1 MFAKFFDTPVFVDG
15 AWSDLKDIL
24 LFATDEIVEYS
35 YTKRWSSVGEFSM
48 ALPYRKELLPQLK
61 INGIINYDRDWL
73 FVQGISHNGST
84 ITLTGKDCKGLLDLR
99 ITEYGGTSVAGAE
112 GYDVVSGTTAQC
124 VKHYLDANAVI
135 GDADIEAYIQ
145 AHMPTATDSEKN
157 ATRAAMRARRLPVSW
172 NSESVSG
179 LVSDSYMARLEYL
192 SEVISKLCDGA
203 DIGYD
208 VAGVFGTL
216 HSHPFRLTL
225 LSGTDRGFNQSAN
238 PRVIFTPS
246 WGNVRSMTFDHSVD
260 ELYNMIYAVDV
271 NESTSPIPRGD
282 MPSGVMRRECTVS
295 VSVSSTDPSTRDY
308 FAKYALEQVE
318 SNTETH
324 SYTIEPS
331 VSGYGTDYTLGDI
344 VTVLEPATGNKYNAT
359 ITEVTKTYAQGR
371 QDITITLGTQKKKPL
386 QKIVNDLISGTAR
399 RR

>member
-1 MFAKFFDTPVFVDG
+1 MFARFFNVPDG
-15 AWSDLKDIL
+15 GLMQDDL
-24 LFATDEIVEYS
+24 LFVTDEIISYD
-35 YTKRWSSVGEFSM
+35 YTKRWSSVGDFTMVLPFRDEFLSK
-48 ALPYRKELLPQLK
+48 LT
-61 INGIINYDRDWL
+61 INGTIGYDDDWL
-73 FVQGISHNGST
+73 FVQGIRHDGRY

-135 GDADIEAYIQ
+135 SDADIETYIQ
-145 AHMPTATDSEKN
+145 AHMPTATEDEKE
-157 ATRAAMRARRLPVSW
+157 ATRAAMKARRLPLSW
-172 NSESVSG
+172 DSQSVTG

-192 SEVISKLCDGA
+192 SEVVSKLCDGA

-208 VAGVFGTL
+208 VRAQGYLHYYNFMLLQGTNR
-216 HSHPFRLTL
+216 SF
-225 LSGTDRGFNQSAN
+225 SQSSN
-238 PRVIFTPS
+238 PRVIFTPG
-246 WGNVRSMTFDHSVD
+246 WGNVKSLTFEHSVD

-271 NESTSPIPRGD
+271 NNSTSPIPRGD
-282 MPSGVMRRECTVS
+282 VPIGVMRRECTVS

-308 FAKYALEQVE
+308 FSKYALEQVE

-344 VTVLEPATGNKYNAT
+344 VTVLEPVTGNQYNAT
-359 ITEVTKTYAQGR
+359 ITEVIKSYSHDKR
-371 QDITITLGTQKKKPL
+371 ELSITLGTQKKKPL

>member
-1 MFAKFFDTPVFVDG
+1 MFARFFSAPNGGLMQDD
-15 AWSDLKDIL
+15 L
-24 LFATDEIVEYS
+24 LFVTDEIISYD
-35 YTKRWSSVGEFSM
+35 YTKRWSSVGDFTMVLPFRDEFLSK
-48 ALPYRKELLPQLK
+48 LT
-61 INGIINYDRDWL
+61 INGTIGYDDDWL
-73 FVQGISHNGST
+73 FVQGIRHDGRY

-135 GDADIEAYIQ
+135 SDADIETYIQ
-145 AHMPTATDSEKN
+145 AHMPTATEDEKE
-157 ATRAAMRARRLPVSW
+157 ATRAAMKARRLPLSW
-172 NSESVSG
+172 SSQSVSG

-192 SEVISKLCDGA
+192 SEVVSKLCDGA

-208 VAGVFGTL
+208 VRAHGYLHYYNFMLLQGTNR
-216 HSHPFRLTL
+216 SF
-225 LSGTDRGFNQSAN
+225 SQSSN
-238 PRVIFTPS
+238 PRIIFTPG
-246 WGNVRSMTFDHSVD
+246 WGNVRSMTFDHSVN
-260 ELYNMIYAVDV
+260 ELYNMVYAVDV
-271 NESTSPIPRGD
+271 NDSTSPIPRGD
-282 MPSGVMRRECTVS
+282 VPSGVMRRECTVS

-344 VTVLEPATGNKYNAT
+344 VTVLEPVTGNQYNAT

-371 QDITITLGTQKKKPL
+371 KDITITLGTQKKKPL

>member
-1 MFAKFFDTPVFVDG
+1 MVLPFR
-15 AWSDLKDIL
+15 
-24 LFATDEIVEYS
+24 DEFL
-35 YTKRWSSVGEFSM
+35 SS
-48 ALPYRKELLPQLK
+48 LT
-61 INGIINYDRDWL
+61 INGTIEYDDDWL
-73 FVQGISHNGST
+73 FVQGISHNGDT

-135 GDADIEAYIQ
+135 SDADIEAYIQ
-145 AHMPTATDSEKN
+145 AHMPTATEEEKN

-192 SEVISKLCDGA
+192 SEVINKLCDGA
-203 DIGYD
+203 NLGYD
-208 VAGVFGTL
+208 VRAQGYL
-216 HSHPFRLTL
+216 HYYNFTI
-225 LSGTDRGFNQSAN
+225 
-238 PRVIFTPS
+238 IFTPG

-282 MPSGVMRRECTVS
+282 VPSGVMRRECTVS
-295 VSVSSTDPSTRDY
+295 VGVSSTDPSTAGY

-324 SYTIEPS
+324 SYTIVPTTA
-331 VSGYGTDYTLGDI
+331 GYGTDYTLGDI
-344 VTVLEPATGNKYNAT
+344 VTVLEPVTGNQYNAT

-371 QDITITLGTQKKKPL
+371 QDITIVLGSQKKKPL

>member
-1 MFAKFFDTPVFVDG
+1 MVARFFSAPNGGLMQND
-15 AWSDLKDIL
+15 L
-24 LFATDEIVEYS
+24 LFVTDEIISYD
-35 YTKRWSSVGEFSM
+35 YTKRWSSVGDFTMVLPFRDEFLSS
-48 ALPYRKELLPQLK
+48 LT
-61 INGIINYDRDWL
+61 INGTIEYDDDWL
-73 FVQGISHNGST
+73 FVQGISHNGDT

-135 GDADIEAYIQ
+135 SDADIEAYIQ
-145 AHMPTATDSEKN
+145 AHMPTATEEEKN

-192 SEVISKLCDGA
+192 SEVINKLCDGA
-203 DIGYD
+203 NLGYD
-208 VAGVFGTL
+208 VRAQGYL
-216 HSHPFRLTL
+216 HYYKFTL
-225 LSGTDRGFNQSAN
+225 LQGTNRSFSQSSN
-238 PRVIFTPS
+238 PRIIFTPG
-246 WGNVRSMTFDHSVD
+246 WGNVRSMTFDHSVN
-260 ELYNMIYAVDV
+260 ELYNMVYAVDV
-271 NESTSPIPRGD
+271 NDSTSPIPRGD
-282 MPSGVMRRECTVS
+282 VPSGVMRRECTVS

-344 VTVLEPATGNKYNAT
+344 VTVLEPGTGNKYNAT

-371 QDITITLGTQKKKPL
+371 QDITIVLGSQKKKPL

>member
-1 MFAKFFDTPVFVDG
+1 MFARFFSAPNGGLMQND
-15 AWSDLKDIL
+15 L
-24 LFATDEIVEYS
+24 LFVTDEIISYD
-35 YTKRWSSVGEFSM
+35 YTKRWSSVGDFTMVLPFRDEFLSK
-48 ALPYRKELLPQLK
+48 LT
-61 INGIINYDRDWL
+61 INGTIGYDDDWL
-73 FVQGISHNGST
+73 FVQGIRHDGRY

-135 GDADIEAYIQ
+135 SDADIETYIQ
-145 AHMPTATDSEKN
+145 AHMPTATEDEKE
-157 ATRAAMRARRLPVSW
+157 ATRAAMKARRLPLSW
-172 NSESVSG
+172 DSQSVTG

-192 SEVISKLCDGA
+192 SEVVSKLCDGA

-208 VAGVFGTL
+208 VRAQGYLHYYNFMLLQGTNR
-216 HSHPFRLTL
+216 SF
-225 LSGTDRGFNQSAN
+225 SQSSN
-238 PRVIFTPS
+238 PRVIFTPG
-246 WGNVRSMTFDHSVD
+246 WGNVKSLTFEHSVD

-271 NESTSPIPRGD
+271 NNSTSPIPRGD
-282 MPSGVMRRECTVS
+282 VPIGVMRRECTVS

-308 FAKYALEQVE
+308 FSKYALEQVE

-344 VTVLEPATGNKYNAT
+344 VTVLEPVTGNQYNAT
-359 ITEVTKTYAQGR
+359 ITEVIKSYSHDKR
-371 QDITITLGTQKKKPL
+371 ELSITLGTQKKKPL

>member
-1 MFAKFFDTPVFVDG
+1 MFAKFFSPLIYGTNSWPTLQQNF
-15 AWSDLKDIL
+15 I
-24 LFATDEIVEYS
+24 FATNEVVEYS
-35 YTKRWSSVGEFSM
+35 YTKRWSSAGEFTM
-48 ALPYRKELLPQLK
+48 VLPYSDELLGQLT
-61 INGIINYDRDWL
+61 INATITYDGDWL
-73 FVQGISHNGST
+73 FVQGISHNGDT
-84 ITLTGKDCKGLLDLR
+84 ITITGKDCKGLLDLR

-124 VKHYLDANAVI
+124 VKHYLDANAI
-135 GDADIEAYIQ
+135 S
-145 AHMPTATDSEKN
+145 PTT
-157 ATRAAMRARRLPVSW
+157 AARKLPLSW
-172 NSESVSG
+172 SSQSVSG

-192 SEVISKLCDGA
+192 SEVVTKLCDGA

-208 VAGVFGTL
+208 VTGDYNGVF
-216 HSHPFRLTL
+216 SFRLL
-225 LSGTDRGFNQSAN
+225 QGTNRSFSQSAN

-246 WGNVRSMTFDHSVD
+246 WGNVRGMTFDHGVSD
-260 ELYNMIYAVDV
+260 LYNMVYAVDV
-271 NESTSPIPRGD
+271 NDVTSPISRD
-282 MPSGVMRRECTVS
+282 SELPSGVMRRECTVS
-295 VSVSSTDPSTRDY
+295 VSVSSTDPSTADY

-331 VSGYGTDYTLGDI
+331 VTGYGTDYTLGDI
-344 VTVLEPATGNKYNAT
+344 VTVLEPGTGNKYNAT

>member
-1 MFAKFFDTPVFVDG
+1 MFAKFFSPLIHGT
-15 AWSDLKDIL
+15 SDWPTLQQNF
-24 LFATDEIVEYS
+24 LFATNEVVEYS

-48 ALPYRKELLPQLK
+48 VLPYSDELLGQLT
-61 INGIINYDRDWL
+61 INGTITYDGDWL
-73 FVQGISHNGST
+73 FVQGISHNGDT

-99 ITEYGGTSVAGAE
+99 VTEYGGTSVAGAE
-112 GYDVVSGTTAQC
+112 GYDVVSDTTAQC

-135 GDADIEAYIQ
+135 SNADIEAYIQ
-145 AHMPTATDSEKN
+145 AHMPTATEEEKN
-157 ATRAAMRARRLPVSW
+157 ATRAAMKARRLPVSW
-172 NSESVSG
+172 SSQSVTG

-208 VAGVFGTL
+208 VTGDYNGVF
-216 HSHPFRLTL
+216 SFRLL
-225 LSGTDRGFNQSAN
+225 QGTNRSFSQSSNA
-238 PRVIFTPS
+238 RVIFTPS
-246 WGNVRSMTFDHSVD
+246 WGNVRSMTFEHSVD

-282 MPSGVMRRECTVS
+282 VPSGVARRECTVS
-295 VSVSSTDPSTRDY
+295 VSVSSTDPSTAGY
-308 FAKYALEQVE
+308 FNKYALEQVE
-318 SNTETH
+318 SNVETH

-344 VTVLEPATGNKYNAT
+344 VTVLEPGTGNKYNAT